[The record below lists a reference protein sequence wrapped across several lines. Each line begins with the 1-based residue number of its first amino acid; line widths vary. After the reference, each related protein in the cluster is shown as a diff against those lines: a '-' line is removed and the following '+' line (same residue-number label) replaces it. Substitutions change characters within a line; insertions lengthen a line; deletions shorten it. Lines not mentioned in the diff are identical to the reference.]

1 MAKDTKRTPWL
12 EKTDKII
19 PRWVKSKGTEFELE
33 YRKRWVLTYWRDIVG
48 DVIARHVELM
58 GIRKKTLLYYSSSSA
73 WNNEMR
79 LLMPQI
85 VDKMNR
91 FAGCEIIRDVK
102 LTRRWEKPEAG
113 DVLSFRA
120 WLRQEESKIPDF
132 RKERERTLLT
142 SDEEAGAKELVSAS
156 EDSDLGNL
164 LGQIY
169 RKNIQLRKVKS
180 QHGWVPCSDC
190 GTLTEPVA
198 KPPLCP
204 ACRSKRAADI
214 RAAIRQVLTDMP
226 WARPPEVAEYVPGAT
241 PKLVSEQRALLVQ
254 KLAAEVDINDKTS
267 LKAMQLVM
275 LYRVLPPDQLT
286 EDAIDRALYALRF
299 DLHRPKNY
307 VASKRYNVIKLGKE
321 GETARN
327 TLSPRAKLFPK
338 N

>member
-1 MAKDTKRTPWL
+1 M
-12 EKTDKII
+12 
-19 PRWVKSKGTEFELE
+19 
-33 YRKRWVLTYWRDIVG
+33 
-48 DVIARHVELM
+48 
-58 GIRKKTLLYYSSSSA
+58 
-73 WNNEMR
+73 
-79 LLMPQI
+79 
-85 VDKMNR
+85 
-91 FAGCEIIRDVK
+91 
-102 LTRRWEKPEAG
+102 
-113 DVLSFRA
+113 
-120 WLRQEESKIPDF
+120 
-132 RKERERTLLT
+132 
-142 SDEEAGAKELVSAS
+142 
-156 EDSDLGNL
+156 
-164 LGQIY
+164 
-169 RKNIQLRKVKS
+169 
-180 QHGWVPCSDC
+180 PCSDC

-254 KLAAEVDINDKTS
+254 KLAAEVDVNDKTS

-307 VASKRYNVIKLGKE
+307 VAPKRYNVIKLGKE